1 MGVFWESFAEVV
13 SQEPE
18 SIKLLIEAISEE
30 KFKHPDYADTTLQTT
45 GCYKLT
51 VKDNSVFFTSSGYGC
66 FGNNLVDDG
75 SAQLFEKLFERYTG
89 ALIAFEHVH
98 PCQNQGYHFNSLW
111 SKPEGDVDWNDEE
124 TFFIFRRM
132 VCEGSEL
139 DETDFDVGDCW
150 YTSLELLE
158 GQKENAPHL
167 YNFIQKAKEEGFE
180 AWGQGAIG
188 DADEENFISTD
199 ILYEILDQYCTDDDQ
214 LFLITD
220 DQTFLMIDWIQ
231 YPDDIDA
238 QFEMPENFPDLQLYL
253 LKREDIQ

>member
-30 KFKHPDYADTTLQTT
+30 KFKHPDYADITLQTT

-111 SKPEGDVDWNDEE
+111 SKPEGDVDWDDDE
-124 TFFIFRRM
+124 TFFITRRM
-132 VCEGSEL
+132 VCEGSEI
-139 DETDFDVGDCW
+139 DEGDFDNADCW

-158 GQKENAPHL
+158 DQKKDVPHL
-167 YNFIQKAKEEGFE
+167 YNLIQKAKEEGFE
-180 AWGQGAIG
+180 AWGQGTIG
-188 DADEENFISTD
+188 YVDDVENFISTD
-199 ILYEILDQYCTDDDQ
+199 ILYEIIDQYCTDDDESEVGN
-214 LFLITD
+214 
-220 DQTFLMIDWIQ
+220 DQIFLMINWIQ

-238 QFEMPENFPDLQLYL
+238 QFEMPENFPELQLNL